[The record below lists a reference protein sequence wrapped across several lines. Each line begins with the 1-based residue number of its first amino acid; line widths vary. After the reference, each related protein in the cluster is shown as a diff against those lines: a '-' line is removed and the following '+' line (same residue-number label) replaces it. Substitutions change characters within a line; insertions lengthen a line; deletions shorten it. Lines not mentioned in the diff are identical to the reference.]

1 MSVEAYLDRPYHI
14 RLQHRDDG
22 DGPYWFATVEELPGC
37 MSDGDTEAEALVAV
51 RDAMHGWLSAALGD
65 GRPIPEP
72 RDDGRSEYS
81 GQFRVRL
88 PSGLHATLADEARR
102 EGVSLNHFVSS
113 ALSAAVGWRRPP
125 ETDR

>member
-22 DGPYWFATVEELPGC
+22 DGSYWFATVEELPGC
-37 MSDGDTEAEALVAV
+37 MSDGDTEGEALAAV
-51 RDAMHGWLSAALGD
+51 RDAMHGWISAALEE

-72 RDDGRSEYS
+72 RRDELFTYS

-88 PSGLHATLADEARR
+88 PSGLHEVLADEARR

-113 ALSAAVGWRRPP
+113 ALSAAVGWRHPP
-125 ETDR
+125 DSDR

>member
-1 MSVEAYLDRPYHI
+1 MKAEVYLDLPYHI

-22 DGPYWFATVEELPGC
+22 DGAYWFATVEELPGC
-37 MSDGDTEAEALVAV
+37 MSDGDTESDALAAI
-51 RDAMHGWLSAALGD
+51 RDAMHGWISTALED

-72 RDDGRSEYS
+72 RKDEPLTFS

-88 PSGLHATLADEARR
+88 PSGLHEALADEARR

-125 ETDR
+125 APDR

>member
-1 MSVEAYLDRPYHI
+1 MNVEARLERPYHI
-14 RLQHRDDG
+14 RLQQRDDG

-37 MSDGDTEAEALVAV
+37 MSDGATEAEVLASV
-51 RDAMHGWLSAALGD
+51 RDAMHGWISAALD
-65 GRPIPEP
+65 EGRPIPEP
-72 RDDGRSEYS
+72 RTDEPVHYS

-88 PSGLHATLADEARR
+88 PSGLHQTLADEARR

-125 ETDR
+125 EADR

>member
-37 MSDGDTEAEALVAV
+37 MSDGDTEGEALAAV
-51 RDAMHGWLSAALGD
+51 RDAMHGWISAAL
-65 GRPIPEP
+65 PEP
-72 RDDGRSEYS
+72 RRDEPFTYS

-88 PSGLHATLADEARR
+88 PSGLHEVLADEARR

-125 ETDR
+125 ESDR